1 MTDHLADLS
10 AIGVS
15 IWLDDLDRGRLI
27 GGGLQELIDS
37 SHVVGVTTNPAIFD
51 NSITN
56 GATEYASQVADLAIR
71 GVDVGEAVRALTA
84 YDVRWACDLFAP
96 IYEATGGQ
104 DGRVSIEV
112 DPRLARDTDATV
124 AEAKALWWQV
134 DRPNLLVKI
143 PATIE
148 GLPAITAVLGEG
160 ISVNVTLIFSVAR
173 YREVMDAY
181 MAGLELAQANGHD
194 ISKIHSVA
202 SFFISRVDTAVDDAL
217 DKIGT
222 DEARA
227 LLGQAA
233 VANGHLAWAAYE
245 EVCAGQRW
253 QALAA
258 AGANRQRP
266 LWASTG
272 LKNPAYPD
280 DRYVVELAAP
290 GCVNT
295 MPEKTLDAVRAHG
308 NVHGDT
314 ITGHGPEAQHVFD
327 QLTAVGVDLDEVFTH
342 LEEDGVV
349 KFVDAWNNLLE
360 NLAGALK
367 SARSSAGR

>member
-227 LLGQAA
+227 LLGEAA